1 MTGEAMILPVLIA
14 LGASAVTALVVR
26 ALQVSRSASM
36 RAELEQLR
44 RRSEELLQERN
55 QERLRTEGLLARVS
69 ELEARQAADQE
80 RLQWLA
86 RAEASLRETFESL
99 AGRTL
104 RESTTSLL
112 EQSQAQLEQFS
123 RFLKSD
129 WGARTQELRGVVNP
143 LTEELKKLDT
153 QVRTLEERRQGAYQ
167 GLTEQVRTIGEQYRL
182 LHQATTSLDQALRA
196 PQVRGKW
203 GEIQLRRLVEMA
215 GMVDHVDFQEQT
227 GGGEEV
233 RKTSGDRSG
242 ASRGRPDMII
252 RMPSEGVLPVDAKA
266 PMSAY
271 LDAQEAATPEL
282 ASQALRRHAQAMR
295 GHIQALAQKSYW
307 SQFERTPDFVVMVV
321 PYESGLTAAFTTDPD
336 LLEYALANKVVIS
349 APASFLALLRV
360 IAYGWMQVDLS
371 RNAREI
377 AAGGRELLERLQPFA
392 SHMNRLGGALHQ
404 AVERFNESAGSFERR
419 VLPTARKLQDL
430 GAGREAP
437 QALTPLDARP
447 RSLAEDPP
455 REESSSTEARRQR

>member
-1 MTGEAMILPVLIA
+1 MIGEEIVLPVFGA
-14 LGASAVTALVVR
+14 LVGSVVTAVLVH
-26 ALQVSRSASM
+26 ALAVARGAAI

-44 RRSEELLQERN
+44 RRKEELLEERN
-55 QERLRTEGLLARVS
+55 QERLRKEALALRVS
-69 ELEARQAADQE
+69 ELETRQAADQE

-86 RAEASLRETFESL
+86 RAETSLRETFESL

-112 EQSQAQLEQFS
+112 EQSKVQLTQFS
-123 RFLKSD
+123 QLLKSD
-129 WGARTQELRGVVNP
+129 WGARTQELRGVVSP
-143 LTEELKKLDT
+143 LAEELKKLDH

-167 GLTEQVRTIGEQYRL
+167 GLTEQVRTIGEQYRS

-227 GGGEEV
+227 GGSEGI
-233 RKTSGDRSG
+233 RKTPGDRSG
-242 ASRGRPDMII
+242 TFRGRPDMII

-271 LDAQEAATPEL
+271 LDSQEAATPEL
-282 ASQALRRHAQAMR
+282 ASQALRRHAQALR
-295 GHIQALAQKSYW
+295 GHIQALSQKAYW
-307 SQFERTPDFVVMVV
+307 SQFERTPEFVVMVV
-321 PYESGLTAAFTTDPD
+321 PYESGLTAAFTTDPEI
-336 LLEYALANKVVIS
+336 LEYALANKVIIS
-349 APASFLALLRV
+349 APASFLALLQV

-419 VLPTARKLQDL
+419 VLPTARKLQEL

-437 QALTPLDARP
+437 QALNPLDSRP
-447 RSLAEDPP
+447 RTLSEESLPK
-455 REESSSTEARRQR
+455 ESSSTEARRQR